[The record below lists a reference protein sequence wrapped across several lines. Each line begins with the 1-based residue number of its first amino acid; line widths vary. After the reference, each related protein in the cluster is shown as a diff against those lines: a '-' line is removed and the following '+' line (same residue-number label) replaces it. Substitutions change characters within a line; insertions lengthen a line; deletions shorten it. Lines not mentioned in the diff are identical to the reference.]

1 MVNTLGIHLNHL
13 SSFPNDDFVAK
24 AWSYQFVFVNQY
36 SHASLNLGSL
46 WGMSNLAF
54 HNDYHVPRKTIY
66 IYCGSSIR
74 KIVIMFKT
82 HIIMLHRP
90 IYKYN

>member
-1 MVNTLGIHLNHL
+1 MIISVGKFILCPQNYKNTLNILGNHCNHL
-13 SSFPNDDFVAK
+13 SYELNDDFVT

-54 HNDYHVPRKTIY
+54 HNDYHVPRKDDLY
-66 IYCGSSIR
+66 I
-74 KIVIMFKT
+74 M
-82 HIIMLHRP
+82 
-90 IYKYN
+90 